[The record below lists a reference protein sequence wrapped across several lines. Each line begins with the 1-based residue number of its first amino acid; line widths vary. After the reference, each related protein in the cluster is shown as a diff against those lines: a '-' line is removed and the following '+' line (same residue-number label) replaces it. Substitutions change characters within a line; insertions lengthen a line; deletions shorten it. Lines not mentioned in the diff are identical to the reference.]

1 MKNSEDKLIK
11 LIILFIVGSACLF
24 TAYRLIFPKT
34 TNNQQIVSEEVNQ
47 EQPPVTPNPPV
58 EPETP
63 SPEVSG
69 EKPDVKPEPSKP
81 APTKDMDPNKIQ
93 PTYING
99 ILLVNKDYG
108 LPPTFGNGDD
118 PTALAKLQ
126 QLQRDAQ
133 AQGINISN
141 SYSGYRSY
149 QYQTKLYNNYVNQ
162 QGEEE
167 ANTFSAKPG
176 FSEHQTGLTFDLKD
190 FNGQLVED
198 PITSQWIKDN
208 CAKYGFIVRYPEGK
222 EDITGYIYEPWHLRY
237 VGEEVANQIMNNNT
251 TLEQYLGVK

>member
-1 MKNSEDKLIK
+1 MKHSEDKLIK
-11 LIILFIVGSACLF
+11 LIILFIVGSGCLF
-24 TAYRLIFPKT
+24 TTYRLIFPKT
-34 TNNQQIVSEEVNQ
+34 TNNQQIVSEEGNQ
-47 EQPPVTPNPPV
+47 EQPITNPI
-58 EPETP
+58 P
-63 SPEVSG
+63 S
-69 EKPDVKPEPSKP
+69 
-81 APTKDMDPNKIQ
+81 PTKDMDPNQIQ

-162 QGEEE
+162 HGEEE

-198 PITSQWIKDN
+198 PITSQWIKEN
-208 CAKYGFIVRYPEGK
+208 CAKYGFILRYPEGK

>member
-1 MKNSEDKLIK
+1 MKHSEDKLIK
-11 LIILFIVGSACLF
+11 LIILFIVGSGCLF

-47 EQPPVTPNPPV
+47 EQPVANPI
-58 EPETP
+58 
-63 SPEVSG
+63 
-69 EKPDVKPEPSKP
+69 P
-81 APTKDMDPNKIQ
+81 APTKGMDPNQIQ

-149 QYQTKLYNNYVNQ
+149 QYQTQLYNNYVNLH
-162 QGEEE
+162 GEEE

-208 CAKYGFIVRYPEGK
+208 CAKYGFILRYPEGK

>member
-1 MKNSEDKLIK
+1 MKHSEDKLIK
-11 LIILFIVGSACLF
+11 LIILFIVGSGCLF

-34 TNNQQIVSEEVNQ
+34 TNNQQIVSDEVNQ
-47 EQPPVTPNPPV
+47 EQPITNPI
-58 EPETP
+58 
-63 SPEVSG
+63 
-69 EKPDVKPEPSKP
+69 P
-81 APTKDMDPNKIQ
+81 APTKDMDPNHIQ

-149 QYQTKLYNNYVNQ
+149 QYQTQLYNNYVNLH
-162 QGEEE
+162 GEEE

-237 VGEEVANQIMNNNT
+237 VGEEAANQIMNNNT

>member
-1 MKNSEDKLIK
+1 MKHSEDKLIK
-11 LIILFIVGSACLF
+11 LIILFIVGSGCLF
-24 TAYRLIFPKT
+24 TTYRLIFPKT
-34 TNNQQIVSEEVNQ
+34 TNNQQIVSEDVNQ
-47 EQPPVTPNPPV
+47 EQPITNPI
-58 EPETP
+58 P
-63 SPEVSG
+63 S
-69 EKPDVKPEPSKP
+69 
-81 APTKDMDPNKIQ
+81 PTKDMDPNQIQ

-133 AQGINISN
+133 AKGINISN

-149 QYQTKLYNNYVNQ
+149 QYQTQLYNNYANQ
-162 QGEEE
+162 HGEEA

-208 CAKYGFIVRYPEGK
+208 CAKYGFILRYPEGK

>member
-1 MKNSEDKLIK
+1 MKHSEDKLIK
-11 LIILFIVGSACLF
+11 LIILFIVGSGCLF
-24 TAYRLIFPKT
+24 TAYRLIIPKT
-34 TNNQQIVSEEVNQ
+34 TNDQQIVSEEANQ
-47 EQPPVTPNPPV
+47 EQPNTNPI
-58 EPETP
+58 
-63 SPEVSG
+63 
-69 EKPDVKPEPSKP
+69 P
-81 APTKDMDPNKIQ
+81 APTKDMEPNQIQ

-118 PTALAKLQ
+118 PTALTKLR

-149 QYQTKLYNNYVNQ
+149 QYQTQLYNNYVNLH
-162 QGEEE
+162 GEEE

-208 CAKYGFIVRYPEGK
+208 CAQYGFIVRYPDGK

>member
-1 MKNSEDKLIK
+1 MKHSEDKLMK
-11 LIILFIVGSACLF
+11 LIILFIVGSGCLF
-24 TAYRLIFPKT
+24 TTYRLIFPKT
-34 TNNQQIVSEEVNQ
+34 TNNQQIVSEEGNQ
-47 EQPPVTPNPPV
+47 EQPITNPI
-58 EPETP
+58 P
-63 SPEVSG
+63 S
-69 EKPDVKPEPSKP
+69 
-81 APTKDMDPNKIQ
+81 PTKDMDPNQIQ

-126 QLQRDAQ
+126 QLQHDAQ

-149 QYQTKLYNNYVNQ
+149 QYQTQLYNNYVNLH
-162 QGEEE
+162 GEEE

-198 PITSQWIKDN
+198 PITSQWIKEN
-208 CAKYGFIVRYPEGK
+208 CAKYGFILRYPEGK
-222 EDITGYIYEPWHLRY
+222 EVITGYIYEPWHLRY

>member
-1 MKNSEDKLIK
+1 MKHSEDKLIK
-11 LIILFIVGSACLF
+11 LIILFIVGSGCLF

-34 TNNQQIVSEEVNQ
+34 TNNQQIVSEEGNQ
-47 EQPPVTPNPPV
+47 EQPITNPI
-58 EPETP
+58 P
-63 SPEVSG
+63 S
-69 EKPDVKPEPSKP
+69 
-81 APTKDMDPNKIQ
+81 PTKDMDPNQIQ

-126 QLQRDAQ
+126 QLQRDSQ

-149 QYQTKLYNNYVNQ
+149 QYQTQLYNDYVSQ
-162 QGEEE
+162 HGEEA

-237 VGEEVANQIMNNNT
+237 VGEEAANQIMNNNT

>member
-1 MKNSEDKLIK
+1 MRHSEDKLIK
-11 LIILFIVGSACLF
+11 LIILFIVGSGCLF

-34 TNNQQIVSEEVNQ
+34 TNDQQIVSEEVNQ
-47 EQPPVTPNPPV
+47 EQPITNPI
-58 EPETP
+58 
-63 SPEVSG
+63 
-69 EKPDVKPEPSKP
+69 P
-81 APTKDMDPNKIQ
+81 APTKDMDPNQIQ

-118 PTALAKLQ
+118 PTALSKLQ

-149 QYQTKLYNNYVNQ
+149 QYQTQLYNNYVNLH
-162 QGEEE
+162 GEEE

-237 VGEEVANQIMNNNT
+237 VGEEAANQIMNNNT
-251 TLEQYLGVK
+251 TLEQFLGVK

>member
-1 MKNSEDKLIK
+1 MKHSEDKLIK
-11 LIILFIVGSACLF
+11 LIILFIVGSGCLF
-24 TAYRLIFPKT
+24 TTYRLIFPKT

-47 EQPPVTPNPPV
+47 EQPITNPI
-58 EPETP
+58 
-63 SPEVSG
+63 
-69 EKPDVKPEPSKP
+69 P
-81 APTKDMDPNKIQ
+81 APTKDMDPNQIQ

-133 AQGINISN
+133 AQGVNISN

-149 QYQTKLYNNYVNQ
+149 QYQTQLYNNYVNQ
-162 QGEEE
+162 HGEEE

-208 CAKYGFIVRYPEGK
+208 CAKYGFILRYPEGK

>member
-1 MKNSEDKLIK
+1 MKHSEDKLIK
-11 LIILFIVGSACLF
+11 LIILFIVGSGCLF

-34 TNNQQIVSEEVNQ
+34 TNDQQIVSEEVNQ
-47 EQPPVTPNPPV
+47 EQPITNPI
-58 EPETP
+58 
-63 SPEVSG
+63 
-69 EKPDVKPEPSKP
+69 P
-81 APTKDMDPNKIQ
+81 APTKDMDPNQIQ

-149 QYQTKLYNNYVNQ
+149 QYQTQLYNNYVNLH
-162 QGEEE
+162 GEEE

-237 VGEEVANQIMNNNT
+237 VGEEIANKIMNNNT

>member
-1 MKNSEDKLIK
+1 MKHSEDKLIK
-11 LIILFIVGSACLF
+11 LIILFIVGSGCLF

-47 EQPPVTPNPPV
+47 EQPVANPI
-58 EPETP
+58 
-63 SPEVSG
+63 
-69 EKPDVKPEPSKP
+69 P
-81 APTKDMDPNKIQ
+81 APTKDMDPNQIQ

-149 QYQTKLYNNYVNQ
+149 QYQTQLYNNYVNQ
-162 QGEEE
+162 HGEEA

-190 FNGQLVED
+190 FNGRLVED

-208 CAKYGFIVRYPEGK
+208 CAKYGFILRYPEGK

>member
-1 MKNSEDKLIK
+1 MKHSEDKLIK
-11 LIILFIVGSACLF
+11 LIILFMVGSGSLF

-47 EQPPVTPNPPV
+47 EQPITNPIP
-58 EPETP
+58 T
-63 SPEVSG
+63 
-69 EKPDVKPEPSKP
+69 
-81 APTKDMDPNKIQ
+81 PTKDMDPNQIQ

-149 QYQTKLYNNYVNQ
+149 QYQTQLYNNYVNQ
-162 QGEEE
+162 HGEEE

-208 CAKYGFIVRYPEGK
+208 CAKYGFILRYPEGK

>member
-1 MKNSEDKLIK
+1 MKHSEDKLIK
-11 LIILFIVGSACLF
+11 LIILFIVGSGCLF

-34 TNNQQIVSEEVNQ
+34 MNDKQIVSEEVKQ
-47 EQPPVTPNPPV
+47 EQPITNPI
-58 EPETP
+58 
-63 SPEVSG
+63 
-69 EKPDVKPEPSKP
+69 P
-81 APTKDMDPNKIQ
+81 APTKDMDPNQIQ

-149 QYQTKLYNNYVNQ
+149 QNQTQLYNNYVNLH
-162 QGEEE
+162 GEEE

-208 CAKYGFIVRYPEGK
+208 CTQYGFIIRYPEGK

-237 VGEEVANQIMNNNT
+237 VGEEVADQIMNNNT

>member
-1 MKNSEDKLIK
+1 MKHSEDKLIK
-11 LIILFIVGSACLF
+11 LIILFIVGSGCLF
-24 TAYRLIFPKT
+24 TTYRLIFPKT
-34 TNNQQIVSEEVNQ
+34 TNNQQTVSEEVNQ
-47 EQPPVTPNPPV
+47 EQPVTNPIP
-58 EPETP
+58 T
-63 SPEVSG
+63 
-69 EKPDVKPEPSKP
+69 
-81 APTKDMDPNKIQ
+81 PTKDMDPNQIQ

-149 QYQTKLYNNYVNQ
+149 QYQTQLYNNYVNQ
-162 QGEEE
+162 HGEEA

-208 CAKYGFIVRYPEGK
+208 CAKYGFILRYPEGK

>member
-1 MKNSEDKLIK
+1 MKHSEDKLIK
-11 LIILFIVGSACLF
+11 LIILFIVGSGCLF
-24 TAYRLIFPKT
+24 TAHRLIFPKT
-34 TNNQQIVSEEVNQ
+34 TNDQQIVSEEANQ
-47 EQPPVTPNPPV
+47 EQPITNPI
-58 EPETP
+58 
-63 SPEVSG
+63 
-69 EKPDVKPEPSKP
+69 P
-81 APTKDMDPNKIQ
+81 APTKDMDPNQIQ

-126 QLQRDAQ
+126 QLQREAQ

-149 QYQTKLYNNYVNQ
+149 QDQTQLYNNYVNLH
-162 QGEEE
+162 GEEK

-208 CAKYGFIVRYPEGK
+208 CAQYGFIVRYPEGK

-237 VGEEVANQIMNNNT
+237 VGEEVANQIMNDKT

>member
-1 MKNSEDKLIK
+1 MKHSEDKLIK
-11 LIILFIVGSACLF
+11 LIILFIVGSGCLF
-24 TAYRLIFPKT
+24 TTYRLIFPKT

-47 EQPPVTPNPPV
+47 EQPVTNPIP
-58 EPETP
+58 T
-63 SPEVSG
+63 
-69 EKPDVKPEPSKP
+69 
-81 APTKDMDPNKIQ
+81 PTKDMDPNQIQ

-162 QGEEE
+162 HGEEE

-198 PITSQWIKDN
+198 PITSQWIKEN

-237 VGEEVANQIMNNNT
+237 VGEEAANQIMNNNT

>member
-1 MKNSEDKLIK
+1 MKHSEDKLIK
-11 LIILFIVGSACLF
+11 LIILFIVGSGCLF
-24 TAYRLIFPKT
+24 TAYRLIVPKT
-34 TNNQQIVSEEVNQ
+34 TNDQQIVSEEVKQ
-47 EQPPVTPNPPV
+47 EQPITNPI
-58 EPETP
+58 
-63 SPEVSG
+63 
-69 EKPDVKPEPSKP
+69 P
-81 APTKDMDPNKIQ
+81 APTKDMDPNQIQ

-126 QLQRDAQ
+126 QLQRDSQ

-149 QYQTKLYNNYVNQ
+149 QDQTQLYNNYVNLH
-162 QGEEE
+162 GEEE

-208 CAKYGFIVRYPEGK
+208 CAQYGFIVRYPEGK

-251 TLEQYLGVK
+251 TLEQYLEVK

>member
-1 MKNSEDKLIK
+1 MKHSEDKLIK
-11 LIILFIVGSACLF
+11 LIILFIVGSGCLF
-24 TAYRLIFPKT
+24 TTYRLIFPKT

-47 EQPPVTPNPPV
+47 EQPVTNPIP
-58 EPETP
+58 T
-63 SPEVSG
+63 
-69 EKPDVKPEPSKP
+69 
-81 APTKDMDPNKIQ
+81 PTKDMDPNQIQ

-149 QYQTKLYNNYVNQ
+149 QYQTQLYNNYVNQ
-162 QGEEE
+162 HGEEE

-190 FNGQLVED
+190 FNGQLLED

-208 CAKYGFIVRYPEGK
+208 CAKYGFILRYPEGK

>member
-1 MKNSEDKLIK
+1 MKHSEDKLIK
-11 LIILFIVGSACLF
+11 LIILFIVGSGCLF

-34 TNNQQIVSEEVNQ
+34 TNNQQIVSEEGNQ
-47 EQPPVTPNPPV
+47 EQPITNPI
-58 EPETP
+58 
-63 SPEVSG
+63 
-69 EKPDVKPEPSKP
+69 P
-81 APTKDMDPNKIQ
+81 APTKDMDPNQIQ

-149 QYQTKLYNNYVNQ
+149 QYQTQLYNNYVNQ
-162 QGEEE
+162 HGEEE

>member
-1 MKNSEDKLIK
+1 MKHSEDKLIK
-11 LIILFIVGSACLF
+11 LIILFIVGSGCLF
-24 TAYRLIFPKT
+24 TAHRLIFPKT
-34 TNNQQIVSEEVNQ
+34 TNDQQIVSEEANQ
-47 EQPPVTPNPPV
+47 EQPITNPI
-58 EPETP
+58 
-63 SPEVSG
+63 
-69 EKPDVKPEPSKP
+69 P
-81 APTKDMDPNKIQ
+81 APTKDMDPNQIQ

-126 QLQRDAQ
+126 QLQREAQ

-149 QYQTKLYNNYVNQ
+149 QDQTQLYNNYVNLH
-162 QGEEE
+162 GEEE

-208 CAKYGFIVRYPEGK
+208 CAQYGFIVRYPEGK
-222 EDITGYIYEPWHLRY
+222 EDITGYIYEPRHLRY
-237 VGEEVANQIMNNNT
+237 VGEEVANQIMNDKT

>member
-1 MKNSEDKLIK
+1 MKHSEDKLIK
-11 LIILFIVGSACLF
+11 LIILFIVGSGCLF

-34 TNNQQIVSEEVNQ
+34 TNDQQIVSEEANQ
-47 EQPPVTPNPPV
+47 EQPITNPI
-58 EPETP
+58 
-63 SPEVSG
+63 
-69 EKPDVKPEPSKP
+69 P
-81 APTKDMDPNKIQ
+81 APTKDLDPNQIQ

-126 QLQRDAQ
+126 QLQREAQ

-149 QYQTKLYNNYVNQ
+149 QDQTQLYNNYVNLH
-162 QGEEE
+162 GEEK

-237 VGEEVANQIMNNNT
+237 VGEEVANKIMNNNT
-251 TLEQYLGVK
+251 TLEKYLGVK

>member
-1 MKNSEDKLIK
+1 MKHSEDKLIK
-11 LIILFIVGSACLF
+11 LILLFIVGSGCLF

-34 TNNQQIVSEEVNQ
+34 TNNQQIVSEEGNQ
-47 EQPPVTPNPPV
+47 EQPITNPI
-58 EPETP
+58 
-63 SPEVSG
+63 
-69 EKPDVKPEPSKP
+69 P
-81 APTKDMDPNKIQ
+81 APTKDMDPNQIQ

-126 QLQRDAQ
+126 QLQRGAQ

-149 QYQTKLYNNYVNQ
+149 QYQTQLYNNYVNQ
-162 QGEEE
+162 HGEEE

>member
-1 MKNSEDKLIK
+1 MKHSEDKLIK
-11 LIILFIVGSACLF
+11 LIILFIVGSGCLF
-24 TAYRLIFPKT
+24 TAHRLIFPKT
-34 TNNQQIVSEEVNQ
+34 TNDQQIVSEEANQ
-47 EQPPVTPNPPV
+47 EQPITNPI
-58 EPETP
+58 
-63 SPEVSG
+63 
-69 EKPDVKPEPSKP
+69 P
-81 APTKDMDPNKIQ
+81 APTKDMDPNQIQ

-126 QLQRDAQ
+126 QLQREAQ

-149 QYQTKLYNNYVNQ
+149 QDQTQLYNNYVNLH
-162 QGEEE
+162 GEEE

-208 CAKYGFIVRYPEGK
+208 CAQYGFIVRYPEGK

>member
-1 MKNSEDKLIK
+1 MKHSEDKLIK
-11 LIILFIVGSACLF
+11 LIILFIVGSGCLF
-24 TAYRLIFPKT
+24 TTYRLIFPKT

-47 EQPPVTPNPPV
+47 EQPITNPI
-58 EPETP
+58 
-63 SPEVSG
+63 
-69 EKPDVKPEPSKP
+69 P
-81 APTKDMDPNKIQ
+81 APTKDMDPNQIQ

-162 QGEEE
+162 HGEEE

-208 CAKYGFIVRYPEGK
+208 CAKYGFILRYPEGK

>member
-1 MKNSEDKLIK
+1 MKHSEDKLIK
-11 LIILFIVGSACLF
+11 LIILFIVGSGCLF
-24 TAYRLIFPKT
+24 TTYRLIFPKT
-34 TNNQQIVSEEVNQ
+34 TNNQQIVSEDVNQ
-47 EQPPVTPNPPV
+47 EQPITNPIP
-58 EPETP
+58 
-63 SPEVSG
+63 G
-69 EKPDVKPEPSKP
+69 
-81 APTKDMDPNKIQ
+81 PTKDMDPNQIQ

-149 QYQTKLYNNYVNQ
+149 QYQTQLYNNYVNQ
-162 QGEEE
+162 HGEEE

>member
-1 MKNSEDKLIK
+1 MKHREDKLIK
-11 LIILFIVGSACLF
+11 LIILFIVGSGCLF

-34 TNNQQIVSEEVNQ
+34 TNNQQIVSEEANQ
-47 EQPPVTPNPPV
+47 EQPITNPI
-58 EPETP
+58 
-63 SPEVSG
+63 
-69 EKPDVKPEPSKP
+69 P
-81 APTKDMDPNKIQ
+81 APTKDMDPNQIQ

-149 QYQTKLYNNYVNQ
+149 QYQTQLYNNYVNLH
-162 QGEEE
+162 GEEE

-237 VGEEVANQIMNNNT
+237 VGEDVANQIMNNNT

>member
-1 MKNSEDKLIK
+1 MKHSEDKLIK
-11 LIILFIVGSACLF
+11 LIILFIVGSGCLF

-34 TNNQQIVSEEVNQ
+34 TNNQQIVSEEGNQ
-47 EQPPVTPNPPV
+47 EQPITNPI
-58 EPETP
+58 
-63 SPEVSG
+63 
-69 EKPDVKPEPSKP
+69 P
-81 APTKDMDPNKIQ
+81 APTKDMDPNQIQ

-108 LPPTFGNGDD
+108 LPSTFGNGDD

-149 QYQTKLYNNYVNQ
+149 QYQTNLYNNYVNQ
-162 QGEEE
+162 HGEEE

-208 CAKYGFIVRYPEGK
+208 CAKYGFILRYPEGK

>member
-1 MKNSEDKLIK
+1 MKHSEDKLIK
-11 LIILFIVGSACLF
+11 LIVLFIVGSGCLF

-34 TNNQQIVSEEVNQ
+34 TNDKQIVSEEVNQ
-47 EQPPVTPNPPV
+47 EQPITNPI
-58 EPETP
+58 
-63 SPEVSG
+63 
-69 EKPDVKPEPSKP
+69 P
-81 APTKDMDPNKIQ
+81 APTKDMDPNQIQ

-126 QLQRDAQ
+126 QLQRAAQ
-133 AQGINISN
+133 AQSINISN

-149 QYQTKLYNNYVNQ
+149 QYQTQLYNNYVNLH
-162 QGEEE
+162 GEEE

-208 CAKYGFIVRYPEGK
+208 CAQYGFIVRYPEGK

>member
-1 MKNSEDKLIK
+1 MKHSEDKLIK
-11 LIILFIVGSACLF
+11 LIILFIVGSGCLF

-34 TNNQQIVSEEVNQ
+34 SNNQQIVSEDVNQ
-47 EQPPVTPNPPV
+47 EQPVTNPI
-58 EPETP
+58 
-63 SPEVSG
+63 
-69 EKPDVKPEPSKP
+69 P
-81 APTKDMDPNKIQ
+81 APTKDMDPNQIQ

-149 QYQTKLYNNYVNQ
+149 QYQTQLYNNYVNQ
-162 QGEEE
+162 HGEEE

-198 PITSQWIKDN
+198 PITSQWIKEN
-208 CAKYGFIVRYPEGK
+208 CAKYGFILRYPEGK

-237 VGEEVANQIMNNNT
+237 VGEEVANQIMNNNI

>member
-1 MKNSEDKLIK
+1 MKHSEDKLIK
-11 LIILFIVGSACLF
+11 LIILFIVGSGCLF

-34 TNNQQIVSEEVNQ
+34 TNNQQIVSEEGNQ
-47 EQPPVTPNPPV
+47 EQPITNPIPV
-58 EPETP
+58 
-63 SPEVSG
+63 
-69 EKPDVKPEPSKP
+69 
-81 APTKDMDPNKIQ
+81 PTKDMDPNQIQ

-162 QGEEE
+162 HGEEE

-208 CAKYGFIVRYPEGK
+208 CAKYGFILRYPEGK

>member
-1 MKNSEDKLIK
+1 MKHSEDKLIK

-47 EQPPVTPNPPV
+47 EQPITNPI
-58 EPETP
+58 
-63 SPEVSG
+63 
-69 EKPDVKPEPSKP
+69 P
-81 APTKDMDPNKIQ
+81 APTKDMDPNQIQ

-149 QYQTKLYNNYVNQ
+149 QYQTQLYNNYVNQ
-162 QGEEE
+162 HGEEE
-167 ANTFSAKPG
+167 ANTFSARPG

-208 CAKYGFIVRYPEGK
+208 CAKYGFILRYPERK

>member
-1 MKNSEDKLIK
+1 MKHSEDKLIK
-11 LIILFIVGSACLF
+11 LIILFIVGIGCLF

-47 EQPPVTPNPPV
+47 EQPITNPI
-58 EPETP
+58 
-63 SPEVSG
+63 
-69 EKPDVKPEPSKP
+69 P
-81 APTKDMDPNKIQ
+81 APTKDMDPNQIQ

-162 QGEEE
+162 HGEEE

-208 CAKYGFIVRYPEGK
+208 CAKYGFILRYPEGK

>member
-1 MKNSEDKLIK
+1 MKHSEDKLIK
-11 LIILFIVGSACLF
+11 LIILFIVGSGCLF
-24 TAYRLIFPKT
+24 TTYRLIFPKT

-47 EQPPVTPNPPV
+47 EQPITNPI
-58 EPETP
+58 
-63 SPEVSG
+63 
-69 EKPDVKPEPSKP
+69 P
-81 APTKDMDPNKIQ
+81 APTKDMDPNQIQ

-149 QYQTKLYNNYVNQ
+149 QYQTNLYNNYVNQ
-162 QGEEE
+162 HGEEA

-208 CAKYGFIVRYPEGK
+208 CAKYGFILRYPEGK

-237 VGEEVANQIMNNNT
+237 VGEEVANQIMNNNI

>member
-1 MKNSEDKLIK
+1 MKHSEDKLIK
-11 LIILFIVGSACLF
+11 LIILFIVVSGCLF

-34 TNNQQIVSEEVNQ
+34 TNDQQIVSEEANQ
-47 EQPPVTPNPPV
+47 ELSITNPI
-58 EPETP
+58 
-63 SPEVSG
+63 
-69 EKPDVKPEPSKP
+69 P
-81 APTKDMDPNKIQ
+81 APTKDMDPNQIQ
-93 PTYING
+93 PTFING

-149 QYQTKLYNNYVNQ
+149 QYQTQLYNNYVKLH
-162 QGEEE
+162 GEEE

>member
-1 MKNSEDKLIK
+1 MKHSEDKLIK
-11 LIILFIVGSACLF
+11 LIILFIVGSGCLF
-24 TAYRLIFPKT
+24 TTYRLIFPKT
-34 TNNQQIVSEEVNQ
+34 TNNQQIVSEEVNK
-47 EQPPVTPNPPV
+47 EQPVTNPIP
-58 EPETP
+58 T
-63 SPEVSG
+63 
-69 EKPDVKPEPSKP
+69 
-81 APTKDMDPNKIQ
+81 PTKDMDPNQIQ

-149 QYQTKLYNNYVNQ
+149 QYQTQLYNNYVNLH
-162 QGEEE
+162 GEEA

-190 FNGQLVED
+190 SNGQLVED
-198 PITSQWIKDN
+198 PITSQWIKEN

>member
-1 MKNSEDKLIK
+1 MKHSEDKLIK
-11 LIILFIVGSACLF
+11 LIILFIVGSGCLF

-34 TNNQQIVSEEVNQ
+34 TNDQQIVSEEANQ
-47 EQPPVTPNPPV
+47 EQPITNPI
-58 EPETP
+58 
-63 SPEVSG
+63 
-69 EKPDVKPEPSKP
+69 P
-81 APTKDMDPNKIQ
+81 APTKDMDPNQIQ

-126 QLQRDAQ
+126 QLQREAQ

-149 QYQTKLYNNYVNQ
+149 QDQTQLYNNYVNLH
-162 QGEEE
+162 GEEE

-208 CAKYGFIVRYPEGK
+208 CAQYGFIVRYPEGK

>member
-1 MKNSEDKLIK
+1 MKHSEDKLIK
-11 LIILFIVGSACLF
+11 LIILFIVGSGCLF
-24 TAYRLIFPKT
+24 ITYRLIFPKT
-34 TNNQQIVSEEVNQ
+34 TNDQQTVSEEANQ
-47 EQPPVTPNPPV
+47 EQPITNPI
-58 EPETP
+58 
-63 SPEVSG
+63 
-69 EKPDVKPEPSKP
+69 P
-81 APTKDMDPNKIQ
+81 APTKDMDPNQIQ

-149 QYQTKLYNNYVNQ
+149 QDQTQLYNNYVNLH
-162 QGEEE
+162 GEEE

-208 CAKYGFIVRYPEGK
+208 CAQYGFIIRYPEGK

>member
-1 MKNSEDKLIK
+1 MKHSEDKLIK
-11 LIILFIVGSACLF
+11 LIILFIVGSGCLF
-24 TAYRLIFPKT
+24 TAYRLIIPKT
-34 TNNQQIVSEEVNQ
+34 TNDQQIVSEEANQ
-47 EQPPVTPNPPV
+47 EQPNTNPI
-58 EPETP
+58 
-63 SPEVSG
+63 
-69 EKPDVKPEPSKP
+69 P
-81 APTKDMDPNKIQ
+81 APTKDMEPNQIQ

-108 LPPTFGNGDD
+108 LPPTFGHGDD
-118 PTALAKLQ
+118 STALAKLQ

-149 QYQTKLYNNYVNQ
+149 QDQTQLYNNYVNLH
-162 QGEEE
+162 GEEE

-208 CAKYGFIVRYPEGK
+208 CAQYGFIVRYPDGK

>member
-1 MKNSEDKLIK
+1 MKHSEDKLIK
-11 LIILFIVGSACLF
+11 LIILFIVGSGCLF

-47 EQPPVTPNPPV
+47 EQPITNPI
-58 EPETP
+58 
-63 SPEVSG
+63 
-69 EKPDVKPEPSKP
+69 P
-81 APTKDMDPNKIQ
+81 APTKDMDPNQIQ

-149 QYQTKLYNNYVNQ
+149 QYQTNLYNNYVNQ
-162 QGEEE
+162 HGEEA

-208 CAKYGFIVRYPEGK
+208 CAKYGFILRYPEGK

-237 VGEEVANQIMNNNT
+237 VGEEAANQIMNNNT

>member
-1 MKNSEDKLIK
+1 MKHSEDKLIK
-11 LIILFIVGSACLF
+11 LIILFIVGSGCLF

-34 TNNQQIVSEEVNQ
+34 TNDKQIVSEEANQ
-47 EQPPVTPNPPV
+47 EQPITNPI
-58 EPETP
+58 
-63 SPEVSG
+63 
-69 EKPDVKPEPSKP
+69 P
-81 APTKDMDPNKIQ
+81 APTKDMDPNQIQ

-108 LPPTFGNGDD
+108 LPPTFSNGDD

-162 QGEEE
+162 HGEEE